1 MITLLLTK
9 TIAVQALLALQ
20 TSIPADSSSDSNLWI
35 LLAGPAAGVGVY
47 TSIYLYYRNTD
58 KSHSFET
65 ETRVAHKPINGSDN
79 KVDEIRGTSRSRI
92 QGNNVNSPRVR
103 VNRVQ

>member
-20 TSIPADSSSDSNLWI
+20 TAIPADSSSDSNLWI
-35 LLAGPAAGVGVY
+35 LLAGPAAGIGVY

-58 KSHSFET
+58 KSHNFET

>member
-1 MITLLLTK
+1 MITLLLAKLVTPQ
-9 TIAVQALLALQ
+9 VLLALQ
-20 TSIPADSSSDSNLWI
+20 TAIPADSSSDSTWWI

-65 ETRVAHKPINGSDN
+65 ETRVAYRPINGSDN
-79 KVDEIRGTSRSRI
+79 KVDEIRGTTRGAI
-92 QGNNVNSPRVR
+92 PGNNVNSPRVR

>member
-20 TSIPADSSSDSNLWI
+20 TAIPADSSSDSNLWI
-35 LLAGPAAGVGVY
+35 LLAGPAAGIGVY

-79 KVDEIRGTSRSRI
+79 KVDEVRGTSRSRI